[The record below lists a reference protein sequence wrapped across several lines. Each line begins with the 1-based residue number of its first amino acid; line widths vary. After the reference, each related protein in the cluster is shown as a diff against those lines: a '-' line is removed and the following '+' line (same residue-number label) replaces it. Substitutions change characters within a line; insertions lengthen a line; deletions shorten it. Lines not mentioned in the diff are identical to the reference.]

1 MACSGGA
8 GCGGTG
14 RVSRLLARISP
25 STVGKQP
32 CVCGQATHVHAVT
45 APARPNPLR
54 RRRQPTPAG
63 RAGPSTSSLRNRAA
77 LERVGTAPFRNVNCG
92 PHKARVFNDQRHT
105 WRPNWAPIGPDR
117 PDTGECGGAATGQGA
132 AAAAVGKRGWRRRRP
147 PAGIC
152 GGSSACSDSWTCSTR
167 EPSSGSYLQ
176 VLDGLRDLP
185 VGSRLLHK
193 TAV

>member
-1 MACSGGA
+1 MS
-8 GCGGTG
+8 
-14 RVSRLLARISP
+14 
-25 STVGKQP
+25 KQP

-77 LERVGTAPFRNVNCG
+77 IERVGTAPFRNVNCG
-92 PHKARVFNDQRHT
+92 PHNARVFNDQRHT
-105 WRPNWAPIGPDR
+105 WRLNWAPIGPSR
-117 PDTGECGGAATGQGA
+117 QDTGECGGAHPPCGVANAAEAGNQRGQ
-132 AAAAVGKRGWRRRRP
+132 RRCERRRRRRRP

-167 EPSSGSYLQ
+167 EPSRGSDLQ

-185 VGSRLLHK
+185 VGSLLLHK